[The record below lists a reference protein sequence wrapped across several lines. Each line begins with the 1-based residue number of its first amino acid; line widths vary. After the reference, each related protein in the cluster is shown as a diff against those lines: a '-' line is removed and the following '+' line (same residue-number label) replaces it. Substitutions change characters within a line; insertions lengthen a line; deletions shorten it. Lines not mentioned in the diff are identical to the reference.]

1 MPNAL
6 CLGDHRNLLGTTRL
20 RKFSRTS
27 KRKALPLR
35 SQSFFLH
42 LSSAAYR
49 KQVYTPPMLE
59 QLTKQHKIALGAVG
73 AVLLIAIGFSL
84 SGGWTRSATIPT
96 GEQTVHAV
104 ITAAPIS
111 LDRRGTH
118 MLMTGSTLFA
128 FAESSTV
135 NLRSFEG
142 QTVEIVGTY
151 ELNIRPNDLPVV
163 VVKSIKGNE
172 PEWKNWSI
180 QGLSLEIKT
189 PKEWKVTKTASG
201 ADFTSSGSVHPV
213 LSIHL
218 TPLSETQFQS
228 GDKRTVEGRRAFV
241 TGDGGVVVLG
251 VDRGSTTDIAPN
263 KRLMAFTF
271 DLGALGD
278 DATAMESFERIIR
291 SIRLGF
297 LSDSSASSTSRSTY
311 GGTDTPTSSGVGVGS
326 PCGGEAGVLC
336 PPGLYCEITDRDLN
350 IGKCARL

>member
-1 MPNAL
+1 MPL
-6 CLGDHRNLLGTTRL
+6 RTGVHCLG
-20 RKFSRTS
+20 
-27 KRKALPLR
+27 
-35 SQSFFLH
+35 
-42 LSSAAYR
+42 
-49 KQVYTPPMLE
+49 MLE
-59 QLTKQHKIALGAVG
+59 QLTKQHKIFLGAAG
-73 AVLLIAIGFSL
+73 AFLLVAIGFSL
-84 SGGWTRSATIPT
+84 SGGFGGPREIPQ
-96 GEQTVHAV
+96 GEQTVHA
-104 ITAAPIS
+104 IISAAPIS

-118 MLMTGSTLFA
+118 MLMTGGTLFA

-142 QTVEIVGTY
+142 QTVEMVGTY
-151 ELNIRPNDLPVV
+151 EHNIRKNDPPVLVV
-163 VVKSIKGNE
+163 VSIKGNE

-180 QGLSLEIKT
+180 TGLGLEIKT

-201 ADFTSSGSVHPV
+201 ADFTASGSVHPV

-218 TPLSETQFQS
+218 TPLMEAQFQS

-251 VDRGSTTDIAPN
+251 IDRGSTSDIALH
-263 KRLMAFTF
+263 KRLMMFTF

-297 LSDSSASSTSRSTY
+297 LSDSSSSSTTSRSTY
-311 GGTDTPTSSGVGVGS
+311 GTPDTPTSSGVGLGS

-336 PPGLYCEITDRDLN
+336 PAGLYCEITDRELN

>member
-1 MPNAL
+1 MFEN
-6 CLGDHRNLLGTTRL
+6 
-20 RKFSRTS
+20 
-27 KRKALPLR
+27 
-35 SQSFFLH
+35 
-42 LSSAAYR
+42 
-49 KQVYTPPMLE
+49 
-59 QLTKQHKIALGAVG
+59 LTKQHKIALGAVG

-84 SGGWTRSATIPT
+84 TGGWQRTMTIPT
-96 GEQTVHAV
+96 GPQVVHAV
-104 ITAAPIS
+104 ITTAPIS

-118 MLMTGSTLFA
+118 MLMTGGTLFA

-142 QTVEIVGTY
+142 QTVELQGTY
-151 ELNIRPNDLPVV
+151 ERNIRLSDLPVLV
-163 VVKSIKGNE
+163 VTAAKGNQ
-172 PEWKNWSI
+172 PEWKKWI
-180 QGLSLEIKT
+180 ITGLGLEIET

-201 ADFTSSGSVHPV
+201 ADFTSSDAEHPV

-218 TPLSETQFQS
+218 TPLLETQFQS

-241 TGDGGVVVLG
+241 SGDGGVVLLG
-251 VDRGSTTDIAPN
+251 VDRGSTTDIAQH

-311 GGTDTPTSSGVGVGS
+311 GTPSSPSSSGVGVGS